1 MNEDTRSRLY
11 FPALGRLYS
20 SLEWLA
26 HPMLRIFVGLN
37 LIPHGAQ
44 KLFGMF
50 GGGGLG
56 GTGQFLESIGYTPGL
71 FWAMAVGSLEFFGGL
86 ALVLG
91 LFTRPVALAVA
102 VFMASA
108 VSFHLGNGFFWGKG
122 GYEYPLLWGIAA
134 LYLVLRGS
142 GSLSLDRAI
151 GKEF

>member
-1 MNEDTRSRLY
+1 MNEESRSQLY
-11 FPALGRLYS
+11 IPALGGLYS

-26 HPMLRIFVGLN
+26 HPLLRVFVGLN
-37 LIPHGAQ
+37 LMPHGAQ

-50 GGGGLG
+50 GGGGLS
-56 GTGQFLESIGYTPGL
+56 GTGGFLESIGYTPGL
-71 FWAMAVGSLEFFGGL
+71 FWAMAIGVVEFFGGL

-102 VFMASA
+102 IFMATA
-108 VSFHLGNGFFWGKG
+108 VMFHLGKGFFWTGG

-134 LYLVLRGS
+134 LFLALRGS
-142 GSLSLDRAI
+142 GPLSLDRAI

>member
-1 MNEDTRSRLY
+1 MNGTQTRLY
-11 FPALGRLYS
+11 IPALGRLYS
-20 SLEWLA
+20 GLEWLA

-37 LIPHGAQ
+37 LMPHGAQ

-50 GGGGLG
+50 GGGGLS
-56 GTGQFLESIGYTPGL
+56 GTSRFLESTGYTPGI
-71 FWAMAVGSLEFFGGL
+71 FWAAAVGALEFFGGL

-108 VSFHLGNGFFWGKG
+108 VSFHLGNGFFWAKG

-134 LYLVLRGS
+134 LFLALRGA
-142 GSLSLDRAI
+142 GPLSLDHKI

>member
-1 MNEDTRSRLY
+1 MNETRDRLY
-11 FPALGRLYS
+11 IPALGRLYS
-20 SLEWLA
+20 SFEWLA

-37 LIPHGAQ
+37 LMPHGAQ

-50 GGGGLG
+50 GGGGLS
-56 GTGQFLESIGYTPGL
+56 GTGAFMESIGYTPGVV
-71 FWAMAVGSLEFFGGL
+71 WAAAVGILEFFGGL

-102 VFMASA
+102 IFMASA
-108 VSFHLGNGFFWGKG
+108 VAFHLGKGFFWSSG

-142 GSLSLDRAI
+142 GPLSIDRAI
-151 GKEF
+151 GREF